1 MDGSWGYHAKRNKSD
16 GKTRKPYDF
25 THMWDIKLEATNEQ
39 ARQIKTHRPRQQYN
53 SYQRERGWK
62 LVKDKGNQIYGDGKR
77 LDFGR

>member
-1 MDGSWGYHAKRNKSD
+1 
-16 GKTRKPYDF
+16 
-25 THMWDIKLEATNEQ
+25 MWDIKLEATNEQ